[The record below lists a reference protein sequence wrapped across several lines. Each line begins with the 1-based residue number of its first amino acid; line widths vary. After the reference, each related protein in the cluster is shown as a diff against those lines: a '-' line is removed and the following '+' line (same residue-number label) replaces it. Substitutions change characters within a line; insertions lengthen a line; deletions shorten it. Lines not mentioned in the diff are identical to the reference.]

1 MSQRNNI
8 FSLEGPS
15 YFDEQKIGIKGIS
28 LERLLKMSLVCIMR
42 GFAAQDKNQTEY
54 SSRIYYVPTR
64 ESIYTKEQIKKLFDE
79 NPNEE
84 FLLVSD
90 NYSGYNNLWAYIDTK
105 DNVLKTTIIGLGV
118 KTGKMIPLVELNNK
132 FGTAEWDDENC
143 KILDNKA
150 VDKLYQDTSRNYR
163 GNNEPNPYHIALHTE
178 PKDSYR
184 SDVYNFLV
192 VGNIEGRQADSNNLI
207 RDYLQIPGKT
217 RLMLEIYNDTL
228 SYKIGVSAEA
238 LESPI
243 KRLGIR
249 VERDPNENRYYDS
262 YKYKLFHTDEEF
274 DDGAEL
280 DKATFSRISNEI
292 TEKLKAGEGKEPR
305 MDYYQRS
312 SIVKVYDMLAISSP
326 VGGHR
331 RPTYHLIRGFKVG
344 EAIDVIEICRGELLI
359 KDMLPVSCYYLN
371 GLNGKYCLVS
381 HRLFSTVKEIVQNA
395 HVDETTFQTW
405 TEERSLHPSLLKAVA
420 SCAAGSISLPT
431 IKQFNRIPFGALF
444 LEHLIKQEC
453 FKTAE
458 FFSDYIMERAD
469 NMNYVCSSLEDV
481 LPGCDPEGS
490 SLSKILNFDKIVT
503 DMLLKE
509 QPERF
514 IDRYIAL
521 RRFCADGVTKD
532 KLEMVDKYM
541 NLVSEGWHQWRCR
554 TGRTVNIIDYPA
566 DLKSVNKM
574 LTKIQSFFSSSN
586 SWEARRHYQEIVEAY
601 FQFKDFGWDPEKY
614 QIFIEFGLGS
624 DEGAAMKMLRDR
636 EHAANT
642 ALAIYNDKIN
652 EIAHRES
659 EAKYAYRKKHA
670 LSKLESTATMA
681 KAKGSL
687 FNKYI
692 VIAPSQIYGETVVGS
707 IEKEGSD
714 MDHCVYRSYAG
725 QIANGEYT
733 VMYLRLKDDP
743 EKSLVTIGIDRKGR
757 INQTFGLHDS
767 QITKEQ
773 AEAILEWANA
783 KKGLVNFKSEH
794 YDVRPGGWNPSVSI
808 PETEE
813 ITDKDWLKKL
823 RKTKADE
830 VVDA

>member
-1 MSQRNNI
+1 MPQRNNI

-15 YFDEQKIGIKGIS
+15 TFDGQKIGIEGVS
-28 LERLLKMSLVCIMR
+28 LERLLNMSLVCVTY
-42 GFAAQDKNQTEY
+42 GFAAQDKNQTDWHTK
-54 SSRIYYVPTR
+54 IYYVPTR
-64 ESIYTKEQIKKLFDE
+64 ESIYTKEQIRKLFDE

-84 FLLVSD
+84 FLLVD
-90 NYSGYNNLWAYIDTK
+90 NNYSRFNNLWAYVDTK
-105 DNVLKTTIIGLGV
+105 DNALKSTIIGLGV
-118 KTGKMIPLVELNNK
+118 KTGKMIPLAELNNK
-132 FGTAEWDDENC
+132 FGEAKWDNDNC
-143 KILDNKA
+143 KILDKEA
-150 VDKLYQDTSRNYR
+150 VEHMYLDTSRHYR
-163 GNNEPNPYHIALHTE
+163 DDDEGNPYHIVLHTE
-178 PKDSYR
+178 PKSGYKTDI
-184 SDVYNFLV
+184 YNFLV
-192 VGNIEGRQADSNNLI
+192 VGNVEGRQCDSSSLI

-217 RLMLEIYNDTL
+217 RLILEIYNDNL
-228 SYKIGVSAEA
+228 SYKIGINELA
-238 LESPI
+238 LESPT

-249 VERDPNENRYYDS
+249 VTRDPNENRYYDS
-262 YKYKLFHTDEEF
+262 YKYKLFHADEEF

-280 DKATFSRISNEI
+280 DSATFGRIVNEI
-292 TEKLKAGEGKEPR
+292 TEKLKAGEGKEPN
-305 MDYYQRS
+305 MDYYQRR
-312 SIVKVYDMLAISSP
+312 SIVRVYDVLAISSP

-344 EAIDVIEICRGELLI
+344 EAIDVVEICRGELLI

-381 HRLFSTVKEIVQNA
+381 HRLFSAVKEIVQRA

-420 SCAAGSISLPT
+420 ACASGSISLPT
-431 IKQFNRIPFGALF
+431 IKQFNKIPFGALF
-444 LEHLIKQEC
+444 LEHLIKQKC

-458 FFSDYIMERAD
+458 FFSSYITERAD
-469 NMNYVCSSLEDV
+469 NMNYVCSSLEDI

-503 DMLLKE
+503 EMLLKE
-509 QPERF
+509 EPQNF

-532 KLEMVDKYM
+532 RLEMVDKYM
-541 NLVSEGWHQWRCR
+541 NLVSEGWSQWRCR

-574 LTKIQSFFSSSN
+574 LTKIKSFFIQKN
-586 SWEARRHYQEIVEAY
+586 SWEAKRHYQEIVEAY

-624 DEGAAMKMLRDR
+624 DEEAAMEMLRDR
-636 EHAANT
+636 ERAANT
-642 ALAIYNDKIN
+642 ALAIYNDKID

-681 KAKGSL
+681 KAKRSL
-687 FNKYI
+687 FDKYI

-714 MDHCVYRSYAG
+714 MGHCVYRSYAG

-733 VMYLRLKDDP
+733 VMYLRLKDEP

-767 QITKEQ
+767 QITREQ